1 MIRRLREEDLAPY
14 VALRRASL
22 LDTPLAFAAS
32 PESDFVATTEA
43 ARQSLIFGAFDGD
56 EIVGCVGLLR
66 ERHPKAAHKAH
77 VWGMYVLPSHR
88 RRGYARAL
96 LDAAIA
102 HARSLG
108 IEWLH
113 LGATSAAADARRVY
127 ERAGFVQWGTET
139 DALRYEGVSVDE
151 ARMALDLRMR

>member
-1 MIRRLREEDLAPY
+1 MIRRLREEDLAAY

-22 LDTPLAFAAS
+22 LDAPLAFAAS
-32 PESDFVATTEA
+32 PETDFVSTVDA
-43 ARQSLIFGAFDGD
+43 ARQSLIFGAFEGD

-66 ERHPKAAHKAH
+66 DRHPKAAHKAH

-96 LDAAIA
+96 LEAAIA
-102 HARSLG
+102 HARAIG

-113 LGATSAAADARRVY
+113 LGVTSAASDARRVY
-127 ERAGFVQWGTET
+127 ERAGFVQWGSEP
-139 DALRYEGVSVDE
+139 DALRHEGMSVDE
-151 ARMALDLRMR
+151 ARMGLDLRS